1 MKKIKLGVL
10 CVDVKDKSNI
20 FSFTSNCAFHILN
33 ELKKYDDIEI
43 VKHYVSSTSD
53 TKELWLK
60 DLSKVDHLFGIN
72 LRQWSYYP
80 SDKVAI
86 IKSKI
91 KGKLFQFYDSGSRR
105 EPTDINFSFLDQGI
119 IKNKTYEDVYVGW
132 SADPDTFYINKS
144 KDDKTLNI
152 LIDHSHFSANK
163 TEGYEMSDE
172 IATQCNMF
180 ANSTQMLEIFNR
192 NNNTTFTSVKVR
204 RLVSGGVEDLDL
216 TNKVNLNYSHTS
228 VGQQHLADEY
238 AKAHI
243 FIATHK
249 ESLGMCILES
259 AMSGCFVISPKGFI
273 KEHQVLQHVNN
284 YTFKTNIEWQ
294 NIVNAINPTENR
306 DNVVHWSWE
315 RSVNI
320 MYNTIKRY
328 DNEIN

>member
-10 CVDVKDKSNI
+10 CVDVKDKSDI
-20 FSFTSNCAFHILN
+20 FSFTSNCAYHILN
-33 ELKKYDDIEI
+33 EIKKYDDIEI

-60 DLSKVDHLFGIN
+60 DFSKVDHLFGIN

-172 IATQCNMF
+172 IATQCNRF
-180 ANSTQMLEIFNR
+180 ANSTQMLE
-192 NNNTTFTSVKVR
+192 
-204 RLVSGGVEDLDL
+204 
-216 TNKVNLNYSHTS
+216 
-228 VGQQHLADEY
+228 
-238 AKAHI
+238 
-243 FIATHK
+243 
-249 ESLGMCILES
+249 
-259 AMSGCFVISPKGFI
+259 MSGCFVISPKGFI
-273 KEHQVLQHVNN
+273 KERQVLQHVNN
-284 YTFKTNIEWQ
+284 YTFNTSIEWQ
-294 NIVNAINPTENR
+294 NIVNVINPTENR
-306 DNVVHWSWE
+306 DKVVHWSWE